1 MGQPAQKRF
10 DLRRISAAA
19 SELLRILAARLRP
32 GQLRP
37 GRATARPRPARTA
50 RSRTRAARNRKKSR
64 LVDERRFWRKAL
76 GWTRRR
82 LSTAPAAV
90 RIILVLALVPP
101 VFTAAN
107 LVYQVVRK
115 PTEVFFPLSS
125 LLNKEPAETWRAYGP
140 LFREYSTAAIA
151 PELLAA
157 LAQAESAGN
166 PVAQTYW
173 RWRLTWRPF
182 AIYQPASS
190 AVGLYQMTDG
200 AFADA
205 RPFCIQHHVVVA
217 EGCWLT
223 GLYTR
228 ILPSH
233 AVELAAI
240 YLDRNVTAVLGR
252 RRATAQQMLNIATI
266 IHLCGAGPALAF
278 VQHGFHLD
286 AGEHCGDHDTAA
298 YLARVNAMARDFRR
312 LAATP

>member
-1 MGQPAQKRF
+1 M
-10 DLRRISAAA
+10 
-19 SELLRILAARLRP
+19 ARLRP
-32 GQLRP
+32 ASVPKR
-37 GRATARPRPARTA
+37 RARTG
-50 RSRTRAARNRKKSR
+50 RSGSRNS
-64 LVDERRFWRKAL
+64 LLDERRLWLKGL
-76 GWTRRR
+76 GWAGRR
-82 LSTAPAAV
+82 LRTAPAAV
-90 RIILVLALVPP
+90 RVILILVLLPP
-101 VFTAAN
+101 AFTAAN

-140 LFREYSTAAIA
+140 LFREYSTAAVA

-190 AVGLYQMTDG
+190 AVGLYQMTDA

-217 EGCWLT
+217 QGCRLK

-233 AVELAAI
+233 AIELAAI

-252 RRATAQQMLNIATI
+252 RRATAQQIMAIATI
-266 IHLCGAGPALAF
+266 IHLCGAGPALTF

-286 AGEHCGDHDTAA
+286 AGEHCGDHETAA
-298 YLARVNAMARDFRR
+298 YLARVDAMTRDFRR
-312 LAATP
+312 LAGGS

>member
-1 MGQPAQKRF
+1 VGEPARKKF
-10 DLRRISAAA
+10 ELRRTSAGVR
-19 SELLRILAARLRP
+19 ELLRALAGVWHR
-32 GQLRP
+32 GQAMVR
-37 GRATARPRPARTA
+37 RRPANAPKRRA
-50 RSRTRAARNRKKSR
+50 RASRNRNRR
-64 LVDERRFWRKAL
+64 LDERRLWLKGL
-76 GWTRRR
+76 GWAGRR

-90 RIILVLALVPP
+90 RVILILVLLPP
-101 VFTAAN
+101 AFTVTN

-140 LFREYSTAAIA
+140 LFREYSTATIA

-190 AVGLYQMTDG
+190 AVGLYQMTDA

-217 EGCWLT
+217 QGCRLK
-223 GLYTR
+223 GAYTR

-233 AVELAAI
+233 AIELAAI

-252 RRATAQQMLNIATI
+252 RPATVQQMLVIATI
-266 IHLCGAGPALAF
+266 IHLCGAGPALTF

-286 AGEHCGDHDTAA
+286 PGEHCGDHETAA
-298 YLARVNAMARDFRR
+298 YLARVDAMTRDFRR
-312 LAATP
+312 LAGGS

>member
-1 MGQPAQKRF
+1 MA
-10 DLRRISAAA
+10 RRRRAGA
-19 SELLRILAARLRP
+19 LRP
-32 GQLRP
+32 
-37 GRATARPRPARTA
+37 RAG
-50 RSRTRAARNRKKSR
+50 RNRKKTN
-64 LVDERRFWRKAL
+64 LFDERRLWRKAL
-76 GWTRRR
+76 GWARRR
-82 LSTAPAAV
+82 FSTAPAAV
-90 RIILVLALVPP
+90 RIILILALLPP
-101 VFTAAN
+101 VFTTAN

-115 PTEVFFPLSS
+115 PTEVFLPLSS
-125 LLNKEPAETWRAYGP
+125 LLDKMPAETWRQYGP
-140 LFREYSTAAIA
+140 LFREYSTAAIG

-166 PVAQTYW
+166 PVAHTYW

-240 YLDRNVTAVLGR
+240 YLDRNVTAVLGKR
-252 RRATAQQMLNIATI
+252 PASAQQMMDIATI
-266 IHLCGAGPALAF
+266 IHLCGAGPALTF
-278 VQHGFHLD
+278 VRHGFHLD
-286 AGEHCGDHDTAA
+286 AGEHCGDHETAA

-312 LAATP
+312 LAEAP

>member
-1 MGQPAQKRF
+1 
-10 DLRRISAAA
+10 
-19 SELLRILAARLRP
+19 
-32 GQLRP
+32 
-37 GRATARPRPARTA
+37 
-50 RSRTRAARNRKKSR
+50 
-64 LVDERRFWRKAL
+64 
-76 GWTRRR
+76 
-82 LSTAPAAV
+82 V

-125 LLNKEPAETWRAYGP
+125 MLDKLPAETWRQYGP
-140 LFREYSTAAIA
+140 LFREYSTAAVA

-205 RPFCIQHHVVVA
+205 RPFCIQHHVVVV

-278 VQHGFHLD
+278 VHHGFHLD

>member
-1 MGQPAQKRF
+1 
-10 DLRRISAAA
+10 
-19 SELLRILAARLRP
+19 LRP
-32 GQLRP
+32 
-37 GRATARPRPARTA
+37 RAGG
-50 RSRTRAARNRKKSR
+50 NRKKTS
-64 LVDERRFWRKAL
+64 LFDERRLWRKAFSW
-76 GWTRRR
+76 GRRR
-82 LSTAPAAV
+82 FSTAPAAV
-90 RIILVLALVPP
+90 RIILILALLPP
-101 VFTAAN
+101 AFTTAN

-125 LLNKEPAETWRAYGP
+125 LLDKMPAETWRQYGS
-140 LFREYSTAAIA
+140 LFRKYSTAAIA

-205 RPFCIQHHVVVA
+205 RPFCIQRHIVVA
-217 EGCWLT
+217 QGCWLT

-240 YLDRNVTAVLGR
+240 YLDRNVTAVLGKR
-252 RRATAQQMLNIATI
+252 PATTQQMMDVAII
-266 IHLCGAGPALAF
+266 IHLCGAGPALTF
-278 VQHGFHLD
+278 VRHGFHLD
-286 AGEHCGDHDTAA
+286 AGEHCGDHETAA

-312 LAATP
+312 LAAAP

>member
-1 MGQPAQKRF
+1 MARRRPAGP
-10 DLRRISAAA
+10 
-19 SELLRILAARLRP
+19 LRP
-32 GQLRP
+32 
-37 GRATARPRPARTA
+37 RAGG
-50 RSRTRAARNRKKSR
+50 NRKKTS
-64 LVDERRFWRKAL
+64 LFDERRLWRKAFSW
-76 GWTRRR
+76 GRRR
-82 LSTAPAAV
+82 FSTAPAAV
-90 RIILVLALVPP
+90 RIILILALLPP
-101 VFTAAN
+101 AFTTAN

-125 LLNKEPAETWRAYGP
+125 LLDKMPAETWRQYGS
-140 LFREYSTAAIA
+140 LFRKYSTAAIA

-205 RPFCIQHHVVVA
+205 RPFCIQRHVVVA
-217 EGCWLT
+217 QGCWLT

-240 YLDRNVTAVLGR
+240 YLDRNVTAVLGKR
-252 RRATAQQMLNIATI
+252 PATAQQMMDIAII
-266 IHLCGAGPALAF
+266 IHLCGAGPALTF
-278 VQHGFHLD
+278 VRHGFHLD
-286 AGEHCGDHDTAA
+286 AGEHCGDHETAA
-298 YLARVNAMARDFRR
+298 YLARMNAMARDFRR
-312 LAATP
+312 LAAAP

>member
-1 MGQPAQKRF
+1 MGA
-10 DLRRISAAA
+10 
-19 SELLRILAARLRP
+19 LRP
-32 GQLRP
+32 
-37 GRATARPRPARTA
+37 RAG
-50 RSRTRAARNRKKSR
+50 RNRKKTS
-64 LVDERRFWRKAL
+64 LFDERRLWRKTL

-82 LSTAPAAV
+82 FSTAPAAV
-90 RIILVLALVPP
+90 RIILILALLPP
-101 VFTAAN
+101 VFTTAN

-125 LLNKEPAETWRAYGP
+125 LLDKMPGETWRQYGP

-151 PELLAA
+151 PELLGA

-166 PVAQTYW
+166 PVAHTYW

-205 RPFCIQHHVVVA
+205 RPFCIQRHVVVA

-240 YLDRNVTAVLGR
+240 YLDRNVTAVLGKR
-252 RRATAQQMLNIATI
+252 PATAQQMMDIATI
-266 IHLCGAGPALAF
+266 IHLCGAGPALTF
-278 VQHGFHLD
+278 VRHGFHLD
-286 AGEHCGDHDTAA
+286 AGEHCGDHETAA

-312 LAATP
+312 LAAAP

>member
-37 GRATARPRPARTA
+37 GRATARPRPASTA

-125 LLNKEPAETWRAYGP
+125 MLDKLPAETWRQYGP
-140 LFREYSTAAIA
+140 LFREYSTAAVA

-205 RPFCIQHHVVVA
+205 RPFCIQHHVVVV